1 MKRILFF
8 VFVLAGLMS
17 GGLLAQEVGKTQ
29 VVRVTAATVEEASM
43 SAEESTE
50 AAVVQEE
57 VKPPKDDLTEPKESK
72 SRLEKVLDSKDVGH
86 LTPMNFLQVA
96 IRRAVANGVP
106 ANTIVLMMMFPL
118 VAVLI
123 AAARH
128 VVGLQGFGIFTPAVI
143 AVAFLATGVTV
154 GVILFVGILLVA
166 TLARMIMRR
175 LKLPS
180 LPRMA
185 LLIWFVSMGV
195 LGLMLAS
202 PWLKLEGLVRI
213 NIFPILLL
221 VLLAETFIE
230 VQITTT
236 LKTALRMTGQT
247 LLLALLSF
255 LVMSTQALQEWVLLN
270 PEVAVLSM
278 VVLDVL
284 IGRYDGLRLLE
295 RIRFRKLLER

>member
-1 MKRILFF
+1 MKKFFLSGVVFLFF
-8 VFVLAGLMS
+8 GVVVAQ
-17 GGLLAQEVGKTQ
+17 AQEVGKTQ
-29 VVRVTAATVEEASM
+29 VVRITAESVASQSGQEATP
-43 SAEESTE
+43 
-50 AAVVQEE
+50 AAVVEE

-72 SRLEKVLDSKDVGH
+72 SRLEKVLDSKEVVG
-86 LTPMNFLQVA
+86 LNPMNFMQVA

-106 ANTIVLMMMFPL
+106 VNTIVLMMMFPL

-166 TLARMIMRR
+166 TLARMVMRR
-175 LKLPS
+175 LRLPS

-195 LGLMLAS
+195 LALMLAY
-202 PWLKLEGLVRI
+202 PWLKLEGLVKI

-221 VLLAETFIE
+221 ILLAETFIE

-255 LVMSTQALQEWVLLN
+255 LVMSTQGLQEWVLLN
-270 PEVAVLSM
+270 PEIAVLGT
-278 VVLDVL
+278 VGLDIL

-295 RIRFRKLLER
+295 RLRFGKLLEK

>member
-1 MKRILFF
+1 MMKKGILLLA
-8 VFVLAGLMS
+8 VL
-17 GGLLAQEVGKTQ
+17 GLLVVTGEVRAQVGEDML
-29 VVRVTAATVEEASM
+29 VATMSSEPSEASM
-43 SAEESTE
+43 SAEEATA
-50 AAVVQEE
+50 AAVQE
-57 VKPPKDDLTEPKESK
+57 VKPPKDDLTEPKEAK
-72 SRLEKVLDSKDVGH
+72 TRLERVLDSKEVGQ
-86 LTPMNFLQVA
+86 LGVANFLQVA
-96 IRRAVANGVP
+96 IRGAVNNGVP
-106 ANTIVLMMMFPL
+106 ANTIVLMMLFPL
-118 VAVLI
+118 VAALI

-128 VVGLQGFGIFTPAVI
+128 VVGLHGFGIFTPAVI

-154 GVILFVGILLVA
+154 GVILFGGILLMA
-166 TLARMIMRR
+166 TLARMVMRK

-202 PWLKLEGLVRI
+202 PWLKLEGLVKI
-213 NIFPILLL
+213 SIFPILLL
-221 VLLAETFIE
+221 ILLVETFIE

-236 LKTALRMTGQT
+236 LKTALVMTGQT

-255 LVMSTQALQEWVLLN
+255 LVMSTQGLQEWVLLN
-270 PEVAVLSM
+270 PEIAVVAI

-295 RIRFRKLLER
+295 RWRFRKLLER